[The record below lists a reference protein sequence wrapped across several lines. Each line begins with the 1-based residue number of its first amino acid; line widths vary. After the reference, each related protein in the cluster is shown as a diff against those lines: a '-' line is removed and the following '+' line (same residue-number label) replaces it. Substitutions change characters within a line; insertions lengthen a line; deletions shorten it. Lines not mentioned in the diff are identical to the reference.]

1 MPERSENPIC
11 AQGTKRR
18 EVAKGSGSESLGGR
32 YSQVKSDHQSL
43 LVGPPEE
50 LAEIALIYGTSGFIL
65 AADDEVTVA
74 TFAGEV
80 ARRTRELVMLEHV
93 RE

>member
-1 MPERSENPIC
+1 M
-11 AQGTKRR
+11 
-18 EVAKGSGSESLGGR
+18 AKGSGSEGFGGR

-43 LVGPPEE
+43 LVGPPEQWAE
-50 LAEIALIYGTSGFIL
+50 QLAEIALIYGTSGFIL